1 MDGARHERPALLEKF
16 MEITVS
22 GRHLEV
28 TPAIKEYATSKVT
41 KLPRYFDRVQLI
53 AIIVGKSD
61 HHTFEVEILVEAEHH
76 SKFVG
81 KSLGPDVYA
90 GIDDAVDKLER
101 QLTDYKE
108 RLRSRKG
115 KGKTSMSG

>member
-1 MDGARHERPALLEKF
+1 

-22 GRHLEV
+22 GRHHLEI
-28 TPAIKEYATSKVT
+28 TPAIKEYATSKVS

-53 AIIVGKSD
+53 SIVVGKSNN
-61 HHTFEVEILVEAEHH
+61 HTFEVEIILEAEHH
-76 SKFVG
+76 SRFVA
-81 KSLGPDVYA
+81 KSEGPDVYA
-90 GIDDAVDKLER
+90 GIDGTVDKLER

-115 KGKTSMSG
+115 KTSMSG